1 MVIVKKKTSLGL
13 SEMANRKYIR
23 IALTDEDE
31 AMLNS
36 VKAKV
41 EAETGLAMTDAQ
53 FVLSVLRQRL
63 KA

>member
-1 MVIVKKKTSLGL
+1 MS
-13 SEMANRKYIR
+13 NRKYIR